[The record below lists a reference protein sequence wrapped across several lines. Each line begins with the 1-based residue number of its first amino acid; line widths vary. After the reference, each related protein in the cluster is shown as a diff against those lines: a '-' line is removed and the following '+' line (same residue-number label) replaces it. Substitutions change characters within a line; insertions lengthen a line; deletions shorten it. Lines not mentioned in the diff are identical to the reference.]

1 MGSKTKYRRLRSTSL
16 LLLATMFTQLPKSAM
31 AVNRQSDLQPGAG
44 SGLSQSQFGQELQGL
59 PGGVSEYF
67 YRRDRDDVLVPVYML
82 GEVTKPG
89 IYHVPVKSDLVT
101 LLSIAG
107 GLSSSADHD
116 GIHVRDARQ
125 PESVKVTMNDILRDS
140 KAKPRVLLGNEVI
153 FVEKSEPWISNNTML
168 VIGFLSGLV
177 GIWVGSKALSK

>member
-1 MGSKTKYRRLRSTSL
+1 MGSKTKYRRLRATSL
-16 LLLATMFTQLPKSAM
+16 FLLATMFAQFPVSAL
-31 AVNRQSDLQPGAG
+31 ATNRQGSLQPGVG
-44 SGLSQSQFGQELQGL
+44 SGLPQSQFGQELQGFS
-59 PGGVSEYF
+59 GGVSEYF

-107 GLSSSADHD
+107 GLSPTANHD

-125 PESVKVTMNDILRDS
+125 PEAAKVTMDDILKDS
-140 KAKPRVLLGNEVI
+140 KAKPRILLGNEVI
-153 FVEKSEPWISNNTML
+153 YVEKSEPWISNNTML